1 MTTPEAAD
9 AAVIHSI
16 DLPHGFVL
24 SVGAH
29 RSVSDGFGLGH
40 VSDPEQVRFAVVT
53 QVIEDVA
60 AAGQGSGQVRHYV
73 LQPADP
79 AAGRTHL
86 SLHEACRDAC
96 ERLVPGFSAQHPD
109 QFAQVEAAVLAQF
122 TQ

>member
-1 MTTPEAAD
+1 MSTPEGDD

-24 SVGAH
+24 NVGAN

-53 QVIEDVA
+53 QVIDDDVLTGDA
-60 AAGQGSGQVRHYV
+60 TPLQHYV

-79 AAGRTHL
+79 AAGRTHR
-86 SLHEACRDAC
+86 SLHEAYRDAC
-96 ERLVPGFSAQHPD
+96 ERLVPGFPDQHPD
-109 QFAQVEAAVLAQF
+109 QFAQVEAAVLALFAQ
-122 TQ
+122 